1 MRENKDMSKKK
12 EPLRDVF
19 HLKSPPYLRLF
30 YLDHFN
36 LPLSLPNLDISCQ
49 YDA

>member
-12 EPLRDVF
+12 NLLG
-19 HLKSPPYLRLF
+19 HLKSPPYLRLL

-36 LPLSLPNLDISCQ
+36 LPLPLPNLDISCQ